1 MSILHVLDAAYF
13 SREQMEFPHYVA
25 GLGNGEITALFLE
38 NVTSLKNDLSETVS
52 TMPEAT
58 MEENIREYERI
69 CGELG
74 VRVRTIKSAGIPE
87 EVTYTISCFH
97 DLLLLSPFI
106 SFRSVDKVL
115 PTTFTEEVLARS
127 QCPVLVMPAHMQ
139 PITEVIHT
147 YDGSFASVYAIRQLA
162 RLFPA
167 LYDKPVTV
175 LCAPEGTT
183 EGIPHRQELEHY
195 LSHYYRQ
202 VTFEILHG
210 KASDVIPEYL
220 AQHRNCIVTFG
231 AYGRSNFSRLFRKS
245 RVDDVLAGMD
255 IPVFVTHPG

>member
-1 MSILHVLDAAYF
+1 MNILHVLDAAHF
-13 SREQMEFPHYVA
+13 SREQMAFPQYVA
-25 GLGNGEITALFLE
+25 GLGNGALTGLFLE
-38 NVTSLKNDLSETVS
+38 NVTSLKKDLSETKGDV
-52 TMPEAT
+52 PEAA
-58 MEENIREYERI
+58 MENNIREYERI
-69 CGELG
+69 CREMGLP
-74 VRVRTIKSAGIPE
+74 VHIIRSADIPE
-87 EVTYTISCFH
+87 EITSTISRFH

-115 PTTFTEEVLARS
+115 PTTFTEEVLARA

-139 PITEVIHT
+139 AIHEVIHT

-167 LYDKPVTV
+167 LHDKPVTV

-195 LSHYYRQ
+195 LSHYYQ
-202 VTFEILHG
+202 HINFEIIHG
-210 KASDVIPEYL
+210 RATEVIPEYL